1 MTALLLIPPT
11 RRILL
16 EQLERS
22 EMAADA
28 KLLLAK
34 LLDVTV
40 RIGDELIAVGRSV
53 VSFVFETLRL
63 FPHIALGV
71 IVGFVLS
78 WLIASA
84 AVVGAVLG
92 PLLGPLLIAF
102 GIGAGAVMDVQD
114 GGLRARVER
123 FAEAFNRPNER

>member
-92 PLLGPLLIAF
+92 PCS
-102 GIGAGAVMDVQD
+102 
-114 GGLRARVER
+114 ARC
-123 FAEAFNRPNER
+123 